1 MGNLV
6 VFVLP
11 RMMQNIILYAMFPQ
25 KTLELFVLVR
35 KDLDIKD
42 PLFTE

>member
-1 MGNLV
+1 MVNLV

-11 RMMQNIILYAMFPQ
+11 RVMQNIILYTLFPQ

-35 KDLDIKD
+35 KDLGIKD